1 MPLENDPTDAAN
13 PVLNPYAPPVVVA
26 DDARP
31 PKRTRIGR
39 YGWVLAYGG
48 LAVVDVAS
56 RVAGLAG
63 IVSDESAVWAPTIAA
78 LAGTGVGLAWLR
90 ATWERLP
97 PRLQLVDGEPMR
109 GIIARHFI
117 PVYGVFWMFKV
128 QAGLCAALQTKL
140 GEKKI
145 LEGAPR
151 GLAMAA
157 CGVTI
162 GAYAMRAL
170 PLELCLVYAAVKASL
185 WVAYMRAIERTFALA
200 FRRKRA

>member
-13 PVLNPYAPPVVVA
+13 PVLNPYAPPAIVA
-26 DDARP
+26 DEARP
-31 PKRTRIGR
+31 RRGRLGR

-48 LAVVDVAS
+48 LALADVAL
-56 RVAGLAG
+56 RVAALGG
-63 IVSDESAVWAPTIAA
+63 IVSDESAVFAPMISA
-78 LAGTGVGLAWLR
+78 LAGGVVGLAWLR

-109 GIIARHFI
+109 GVIARHFI
-117 PVYGVFWMFKV
+117 PIYGLIWMFKV
-128 QAGLCAALQTKL
+128 QAALCAALQTKL

-157 CGVTI
+157 CGVHVGSSIT
-162 GAYAMRAL
+162 RVL
-170 PLELCLVYAAVKASL
+170 PPELGLVFTLASTGL
-185 WVAYMRAIERTFALA
+185 WTAYMIAIERTFALA